1 MSPKPNNHVTYIL
14 IYESGKNLAKW
25 GNRTQ
30 KKCTISEKKGS
41 KSVRFLK
48 IFIFNRKMGK

>member
-25 GNRTQ
+25 GKRTQ